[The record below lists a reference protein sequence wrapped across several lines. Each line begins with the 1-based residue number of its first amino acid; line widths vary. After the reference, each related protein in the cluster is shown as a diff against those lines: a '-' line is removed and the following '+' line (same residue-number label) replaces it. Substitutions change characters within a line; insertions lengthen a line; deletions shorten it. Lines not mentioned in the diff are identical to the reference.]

1 MTSNYSNNSDYK
13 AVMKVFWRLAK
24 RAGYRG
30 IPGSPGMPVADA
42 SRIMKQAW
50 RLVKRGEN

>member
-1 MTSNYSNNSDYK
+1 MASNYRKYSDYK
-13 AVMKVFWRLAK
+13 AAMKVFWRLAK
-24 RAGYRG
+24 RAGYCG

-50 RLVKRGEN
+50 RSVKSGTV

>member
-1 MTSNYSNNSDYK
+1 MTSSYRGYSDYK

-24 RAGYRG
+24 RAGYCG

-42 SRIMKQAW
+42 SWIMKQAW
-50 RLVKRGEN
+50 RLVKSGTV

>member
-1 MTSNYSNNSDYK
+1 MTSNYSDYK
-13 AVMKVFWRLAK
+13 AAMKVFWRLAK

-30 IPGSPGMPVADA
+30 NTGSPGFPVADV

-50 RLVKRGEN
+50 RLVKRGEG

>member
-1 MTSNYSNNSDYK
+1 MTSNYSDNSDYK

-50 RLVKRGEN
+50 RLVKSGTV

>member
-1 MTSNYSNNSDYK
+1 MTSNYSDYK
-13 AVMKVFWRLAK
+13 AAMKVFWRLAK

-50 RLVKRGEN
+50 RSVKSGTV